1 MRIVNLTGET
11 KKDILNDLLKRS
23 PNNYSQYEN
32 TVNEII
38 DSVRKNGDRA
48 IFDYTLKFDKYA
60 LSEDNIKVTREE
72 IEEA

>member
-38 DSVRKNGDRA
+38 DS
-48 IFDYTLKFDKYA
+48 
-60 LSEDNIKVTREE
+60 SERTATGLFLTIH
-72 IEEA
+72 

>member
-1 MRIVNLTGET
+1 MRIGNLTGET

-60 LSEDNIKVTREE
+60 LSEDNI
-72 IEEA
+72 